1 MRGITGLAVFGL
13 LALASCSDEPAVV
26 EEQADDA
33 QSEAAGEV
41 LGGTISDDMLP
52 LDQLRSQSPP
62 AASDPANSGS
72 ASSERP
78 NAPPAADQSVEAEPE
93 PSAVAP
99 ALESEDTAPIVAPP
113 LPAAPGVPTPAPPR
127 EPPAE

>member
-1 MRGITGLAVFGL
+1 MRRMTGLAAFGL
-13 LALASCSDEPAVV
+13 LALASCSDEPAVI

-62 AASDPANSGS
+62 AASDPATSGS
-72 ASSERP
+72 ASSEQP
-78 NAPPAADQSVEAEPE
+78 DAAPAADQSVEAAPE
-93 PSAVAP
+93 PGAAAP
-99 ALESEDTAPIVAPP
+99 ALPSEDTAPIVAPP
-113 LPAAPGVPTPAPPR
+113 LPAAPGAPTPAPPR